1 MLRDTTGHS
10 YEPPTFS
17 YLDQPVWRQ
26 GIRRYIGSPVT
37 RSKGKFEPSSFHAK
51 FVDDMTIGEA
61 LNIKESVIPDTDR
74 PLPDT
79 YHARLGL
86 KLDPHKSKVYDQIFQ
101 IKEYSETNGMKLNLS
116 KTKFMLFNPTEN
128 YDFVPNLT
136 IDGITLE
143 TSDEM
148 KLLGLTIQ
156 NDLSWKSNTCSLIK
170 RAYKKLWAIKRL
182 KSQGANREDLIDIY
196 EKQVRSVLEF
206 GVPVWN
212 SGLNQDEVADI
223 ERVQKAFLHIALE
236 NEYKDYQSALQVS
249 QLETLVC
256 RRLQLCKKFA
266 MKSSKH
272 PKHSKWFVRN

>member
-1 MLRDTTGHS
+1 M
-10 YEPPTFS
+10 
-17 YLDQPVWRQ
+17 
-26 GIRRYIGSPVT
+26 
-37 RSKGKFEPSSFHAK
+37 
-51 FVDDMTIGEA
+51 
-61 LNIKESVIPDTDR
+61 IPDTDR

-148 KLLGLTIQ
+148 KLLGLTIR

-182 KSQGANREDLIDIY
+182 KSQGANLEDLIDIY

-212 SGLNQDEVADI
+212 SGLTQDEVADI

-272 PKHSKWFVRN
+272 PKHSKWFVRNEPGPNTRSKKPDHKIPLCRLTRTRKGPITYLTNLLNSK